1 MVEPRAQLDPASLG
15 PVEKLRGPLEDQ
27 LTSALNAAV
36 DKVDDHY
43 QGEGVEQVAEDLMEE
58 TKGGLHPDIAAKIA
72 PNEDQIRSVAETI
85 VKDNA

>member
-1 MVEPRAQLDPASLG
+1 MVKPRARLDPASLG

-36 DKVDDHY
+36 DKVDDQY
-43 QGEGVEQVAEDLMEE
+43 QGEGVDQVAEDLMEE

-72 PNEDQIRSVAETI
+72 PDKSQMRSVAETI
-85 VKDNA
+85 VGDNT